1 MTTQEARLAELVNAL
16 EARVLSDPAILGSM
30 VGMALGY
37 IVDGARKDPAGTL
50 GDMDR
55 LGRAVGEACTFV
67 LDGAPVGSQLAAM
80 LPELVTI
87 DGRAS

>member
-1 MTTQEARLAELVNAL
+1 MAAQDERLAELVDAL
-16 EARVLSDPAILGSM
+16 EARVLADPAILGSM

-55 LGRAVGEACTFV
+55 FGRAVGEACTFV
-67 LDGAPVGSQLAAM
+67 LDGSPVGSRLAAM
-80 LPELVTI
+80 LPELVTL
-87 DGRAS
+87 DGRRA